1 MHGYVSALIGGVL
14 LGVAALF
21 LRLAVGSPLGIS
33 GFLSKALSF
42 RLKVADWRLS
52 FLLGMLVT
60 AFAMAWVY
68 PEAISEPLSFDL
80 WILALAA
87 LLVGAGARIAGGCTS
102 GHSLCGMGSLDIDS
116 ILATVIFI
124 VVGAL
129 TVFLTGGLLS

>member
-14 LGVAALF
+14 LGVSALF

-33 GFLSKALSF
+33 GFLSKALGF
-42 RLKVADWRLS
+42 RLRVADWRLS

-87 LLVGAGARIAGGCTS
+87 LFVGAGARIAGGCTS
-102 GHSLCGMGSLDIDS
+102 GHSLCGMGSLEIDS
-116 ILATVIFI
+116 VLATVIFI
-124 VVGAL
+124 AVGAL
-129 TVFLTGGLLS
+129 TVFLTGGLFS